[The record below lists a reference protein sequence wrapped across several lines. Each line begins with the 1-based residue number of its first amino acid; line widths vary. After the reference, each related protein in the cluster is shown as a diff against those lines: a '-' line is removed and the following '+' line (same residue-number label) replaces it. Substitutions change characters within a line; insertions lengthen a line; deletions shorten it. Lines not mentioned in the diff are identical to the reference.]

1 MSKLRTL
8 FDDYLENISSC
19 MKKYLL
25 LIISSIGLLSLLF
38 SWIVVKNHL
47 TVQLMLIAMK
57 LIFTLPLMY
66 LTSLIILSIAL
77 IVRPKVFTNFIKRR
91 YELVNQIGKIY
102 VSSFYLFYL
111 LVSVFI
117 FSGSIYLISN
127 FNIKD
132 LLILIISSCYL
143 LGILI
148 IMSMGAITLF
158 AALKTI
164 IKVETYD
171 LQKLIVAPFV
181 NFCSE
186 FIISFLFVVNPKV
199 LLKDFRKFYFISIA
213 FSFYLALQEKF
224 LVFRAFINDY
234 FFILAGAYL
243 AIGVGV
249 NIYLAKRDRCF
260 HQKKASGIRSFIKKN
275 GLFTRTMN
283 LIVVLMFLTYILL
296 SVFYWLAG
304 HNHMSFELIFSQAA
318 ALTMMAFGY
327 STANQALSRLIL
339 LIHMNK
345 LKLKD

>member
-8 FDDYLENISSC
+8 FDDYLENISFC

-38 SWIVVKNHL
+38 SWIIANNNL
-47 TVQLMLIAMK
+47 TVQLMLVAMK

-66 LTSLIILSIAL
+66 LTSLIVLSIIL
-77 IVRPKVFTNFIKRR
+77 IISPKIFTNFIDRK

-102 VSSFYLFYL
+102 IFSFYLFYL

-127 FNIKD
+127 FNVKD
-132 LLILIISSCYL
+132 LLILIVSSCYL
-143 LGILI
+143 MAILL

-186 FIISFLFVVNPKV
+186 FISSFLFVVNPQI
-199 LLKDFRKFYFISIA
+199 LLEDFKKFYFISIA
-213 FSFYLALQEKF
+213 FSFYLALQDKF

-234 FFILAGAYL
+234 FFILAGTYL
-243 AIGVGV
+243 VIEVGV
-249 NIYLAKRDRCF
+249 NIYLAKRGRCF
-260 HQKKASGIRSFIKKN
+260 HKDKASRIRSFIKRN
-275 GLFTRTMN
+275 GIFTRGMN
-283 LIVVLMFLTYILL
+283 LIVVSMFLTYILL
-296 SVFYWLAG
+296 SIFYWLAG
-304 HNHMSFELIFSQAA
+304 HNHMSLELIFSQAA

-327 STANQALSRLIL
+327 STANQALSRLVL
-339 LIHMNK
+339 VIHMNK
-345 LKLKD
+345 LKLED